1 VSCLIMQT
9 KIVGIIGS
17 GSWATALVK
26 ILLNRPEP
34 VNWWVREPEIAEHI
48 IQFRHNPHYL
58 SSVEFDAGRMHVS
71 TDLNKVLQTS
81 DVVLFCLPAAFIH
94 QSLKPARSELIRGK
108 PVISAIKGIVP
119 EYNAVI
125 ADYLKEQFGI
135 DLNDFTVVSGPSH
148 AEEVAQEKLTYLT
161 VASLNRQQVE
171 LVSGLFDCRY
181 IRTVPSDDIYGTE
194 YAPVLKNI
202 FAIAS
207 GICSG
212 LGYGDNFQAV
222 LISNAIREIRRF
234 LDAVHPME
242 RDINQSVYLG
252 DLLVTAYSQ
261 FSRNRTFGTMIG
273 KGYSVKFAQLEMNM
287 VAEGYYA
294 ARCIREMNKRYQVE
308 MPVLEA
314 VYNILYAGSI
324 PAAEIRK
331 LSEKLN

>member
-1 VSCLIMQT
+1 MPQQ
-9 KIVGIIGS
+9 IVGVIGS

-26 ILLNRPEP
+26 VLLNRPEP
-34 VNWWVREPEIAEHI
+34 VNWWVREPEIAEHLA
-48 IQFRHNPHYL
+48 QYRHNPQYL
-58 SSVEFDAGRMHVS
+58 SSVEFDAGRIHVS

-81 DVVLFCLPAAFIH
+81 DILLFCLPAAFIH
-94 QSLKPARSELIRGK
+94 QSLKPARPDLVRGK

-119 EYNAVI
+119 QYNTVI
-125 ADYLKEQFGI
+125 ADYVAEQFGVN
-135 DLNDFTVVSGPSH
+135 LNDFTVVSGPSH

-161 VASLNRQQVE
+161 VASLSGEQVE
-171 LVSGLFDCRY
+171 MVSGLLTCRY

-207 GICSG
+207 GICGG

-242 RDINQSVYLG
+242 RDINRSVYLG

-261 FSRNRTFGTMIG
+261 FSRNRTFGAMIG
-273 KGYSVKFAQLEMNM
+273 RGYSVKFAQLEMNM

-294 ARCIREMNKRYQVE
+294 AKGIYEMNRQRHQVE
-308 MPVLEA
+308 MPVLDA
-314 VYNILYAGSI
+314 VYRILYEDAQ

-331 LSEKLN
+331 LSEKLT